1 MLIKARQSV
10 NLSLAGCA
18 KPSRSPSTQA
28 QDERKQF
35 HVIELFHS
43 VPAEALEAF
52 LVFSAAARMNSF
64 KTILIPGSVLIDFEM
79 HFLYLFGCISK
90 LTLFVIHRSGWE
102 RLFDS
107 GRFL

>member
-52 LVFSAAARMNSF
+52 LVFSSAARMNSF
-64 KTILIPGSVLIDFEM
+64 KTILIPGSVLNRFRNAFPVFIRLHLKTD
-79 HFLYLFGCISK
+79 LICNPS
-90 LTLFVIHRSGWE
+90 E
-102 RLFDS
+102 RLEATI
-107 GRFL
+107 